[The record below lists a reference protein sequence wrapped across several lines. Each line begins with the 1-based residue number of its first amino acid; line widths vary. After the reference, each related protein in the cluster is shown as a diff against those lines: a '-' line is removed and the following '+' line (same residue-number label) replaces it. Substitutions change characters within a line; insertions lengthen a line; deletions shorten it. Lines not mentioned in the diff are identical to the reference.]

1 MKKVVQLINKAIELL
16 YVEKFVN
23 WLILVLSLFILTF
36 ILASRHFLFDT
47 LIEDGISKANVIA
60 SRRIEVEDTDKTQAR
75 QKFESMKIMPVL
87 RPIQDNVNA
96 TMRVKLGEILNNI
109 KQVRESKTSLNE
121 QKRKIR
127 DILNIK
133 EDSYFT
139 NLSIEYL
146 CNSSDAKFSELAT
159 TSLGVLNNII
169 QQGTTEANLLEDKDK
184 IIEKHINPSFSR
196 SQKLALNLLIKPVL
210 VPNMEED
217 KLATELAI
225 QKVISTVKP
234 EMVVYE
240 KGDTIISAGE
250 KVKDVQ
256 KKALKELGYNVN
268 RIDFIGVLGIF
279 SLVGL
284 CLFTTVYYLHNFE
297 NKFLKVRYTGL
308 IALLAII
315 ITVFAV
321 TLPEDVTAYI
331 IPIPAIAMLLTV
343 FTSSRVALLISTL
356 VLVMLG
362 VSLQYSVEYVF
373 VFMLGAIIAIFTTNS
388 VNYYRRMDMVRA
400 GFDVGLIQMFVA
412 LVLFLLNNNSEN
424 MELSWMIMKM
434 ALGFGNGLLSGIIA
448 LGVIPLVE
456 SAFKI
461 ITPYG
466 LAELADHN
474 QALLRR
480 LQFEAPGTYHHSLM
494 VSNLCEAAAEA
505 VEANP
510 ILARVAAFYH
520 DIGKL
525 KRPLF
530 FIENQSYFG
539 IENPHERLNSKLSKM
554 VITAH
559 PKDGVELAREY
570 GLPPIIHQYIIQH
583 HGDSLV
589 AYFYKQ
595 AVADEG
601 AENVQEEQFR
611 YNCPRPSSKEAAILM
626 LADAV
631 ESAVRA
637 AKNASQEA
645 VDELID
651 KIINEKLV
659 DGQLSESPLTQKD
672 IKTISGVFK
681 RALRG
686 MQHQRVKYHEDIL
699 EELNKKNINGLKQA
713 QMQIDIESKIAKL
726 KEQKEE

>member
-1 MKKVVQLINKAIELL
+1 
-16 YVEKFVN
+16 
-23 WLILVLSLFILTF
+23 
-36 ILASRHFLFDT
+36 
-47 LIEDGISKANVIA
+47 
-60 SRRIEVEDTDKTQAR
+60 
-75 QKFESMKIMPVL
+75 
-87 RPIQDNVNA
+87 
-96 TMRVKLGEILNNI
+96 
-109 KQVRESKTSLNE
+109 
-121 QKRKIR
+121 
-127 DILNIK
+127 
-133 EDSYFT
+133 
-139 NLSIEYL
+139 
-146 CNSSDAKFSELAT
+146 
-159 TSLGVLNNII
+159 
-169 QQGTTEANLLEDKDK
+169 
-184 IIEKHINPSFSR
+184 
-196 SQKLALNLLIKPVL
+196 
-210 VPNMEED
+210 
-217 KLATELAI
+217 
-225 QKVISTVKP
+225 
-234 EMVVYE
+234 
-240 KGDTIISAGE
+240 
-250 KVKDVQ
+250 
-256 KKALKELGYNVN
+256 
-268 RIDFIGVLGIF
+268 
-279 SLVGL
+279 
-284 CLFTTVYYLHNFE
+284 
-297 NKFLKVRYTGL
+297 
-308 IALLAII
+308 
-315 ITVFAV
+315 
-321 TLPEDVTAYI
+321 
-331 IPIPAIAMLLTV
+331 
-343 FTSSRVALLISTL
+343 
-356 VLVMLG
+356 
-362 VSLQYSVEYVF
+362 
-373 VFMLGAIIAIFTTNS
+373 
-388 VNYYRRMDMVRA
+388 
-400 GFDVGLIQMFVA
+400 
-412 LVLFLLNNNSEN
+412 

-595 AVADEG
+595 AIADEG
-601 AENVQEEQFR
+601 VENVQEEQFR

-699 EELNKKNINGLKQA
+699 EELNKKNINGIKQA

-726 KEQKEE
+726 KEHKEE

>member
-16 YVEKFVN
+16 YIEKFVN

-75 QKFESMKIMPVL
+75 QKYESMKVMPVL
-87 RPIQDNVNA
+87 RPIQDNVNT
-96 TMRVKLGEILNNI
+96 TMRVKLGEIFNNI
-109 KQVRESKTSLNE
+109 KQVRESKASLNE
-121 QKRKIR
+121 QKRRIR
-127 DILNIK
+127 EILSIK

-146 CNSSDAKFSELAT
+146 CNVSDAKFSEMAS
-159 TSLGVLNNII
+159 TSLGILNNII
-169 QQGTTEANLLEDKDK
+169 QQGVTEANLLEDKDK
-184 IIEKHINPSFSR
+184 IIDKYINPSYPR

-240 KGDTIISAGE
+240 KGETIISAGE

-297 NKFLKVRYTGL
+297 NRFLKVRYTGL

-343 FTSSRVALLISTL
+343 FTSSRVALLITTL
-356 VLVMLG
+356 ILIMLG
-362 VSLQYSVEYVF
+362 ISLQYSVEYIF

-412 LVLFLLNNNSEN
+412 LVLFLLNNNSDN

-595 AVADEG
+595 AIADEG
-601 AENVQEEQFR
+601 VENVQEEQFR

-699 EELNKKNINGLKQA
+699 EELNKKNINGIKQA

-726 KEQKEE
+726 KEHKEE